1 MAGWITN
8 GMPSVS
14 APLLNTT
21 TQTAPNGTYSNLLAA
36 ALVPVDTGTSS
47 GAQPQSVAA
56 TSFQVAAMAAQLIHN
71 TATSTAGAAT
81 LSRRS
86 GLILTE
92 ALTTAAAADYTMTL
106 TNSLLTT
113 STSAPQVAVRQVTD
127 TAATWAVKSVVNGSG
142 SSVIILTNVGTA
154 AANGTIDIAFHV

>member
-1 MAGWITN
+1 MAGWVAN
-8 GMPSVS
+8 GLPTVS

-21 TQTAPNGTYSNLLAA
+21 TVSAPNGVLTNLLASS
-36 ALVPVDTGTSS
+36 LVSVDTGTAA

-56 TSFQVAAMAAQLIHN
+56 TSFQVAATAAQLIHN

-92 ALTTAAAADYTMTL
+92 ALTTAANADYTMTL

-113 STSAPQVAVRQVTD
+113 STAAPQIAVRQVTD